1 MQRHKVNAQE
11 AQSEARGPWG
21 PWERRPQPGPR
32 VRTLGH
38 TLCIYHPQIWGPRC
52 AKTQQV
58 RWGVPAQRHV
68 SCPTPRAA
76 VPATPAPCLVS
87 MGPAASPHGHQD
99 LCHNDQSLEG
109 NSDLHRMTAMVKAAT
124 WPVAWWAGPRPAEDG
139 AGGRARPRLQKDWSR
154 GPPCLP
160 SRSGAPLSPARPL
173 PSPCPQ
179 SFPPEG
185 AQRRKLHP
193 DFSLF
198 LQKS

>member
-11 AQSEARGPWG
+11 AQSEASGPRG
-21 PWERRPQPGPR
+21 RQPQPGPR

-38 TLCIYHPQIWGPRC
+38 ALGIYHPQIRGPRY

-58 RWGVPAQRHV
+58 QWGVPAQRNV
-68 SCPTPRAA
+68 SSPTPRAA

-99 LCHNDQSLEG
+99 LCHNGQSRED
-109 NSDLHRMTAMVKAAT
+109 NSDLHRMTTMVKATT
-124 WPVAWWAGPRPAEDG
+124 WPVAWWAGPRSAEDA
-139 AGGRARPRLQKDWSR
+139 AGGRARPRLQKDWCR

-160 SRSGAPLSPARPL
+160 SPSGAPLSPARPL
-173 PSPCPQ
+173 PAPCPR